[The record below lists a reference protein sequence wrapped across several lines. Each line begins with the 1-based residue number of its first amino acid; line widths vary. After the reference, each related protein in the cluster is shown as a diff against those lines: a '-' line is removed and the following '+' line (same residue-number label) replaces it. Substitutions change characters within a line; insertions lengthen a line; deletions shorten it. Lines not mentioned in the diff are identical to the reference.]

1 MTWPPFNLSNTKKSG
16 FHPNQFPS
24 AARCTNMWTTVPA
37 REEEALIVLYKGS
50 FLHSH
55 LSFKGGKKRRHYY
68 YFCNPATVSM
78 QKQKH
83 NRPTHTHTPN
93 LSQHL
98 SQTPDQGCRR
108 GPSPARTESLW
119 QQGAVLAQD
128 VASSTQ
134 SAMMLSWNL
143 AVNNN
148 AHRNVAKKTRCRN
161 WSHPWTQRAGAGQY
175 WPIRGLLCN
184 YQDLPSLARLKQ
196 EFVLASLLKH
206 RHSWLQTGRKITLC
220 HDGYCK

>member
-1 MTWPPFNLSNTKKSG
+1 
-16 FHPNQFPS
+16 
-24 AARCTNMWTTVPA
+24 MWTTVPA

-55 LSFKGGKKRRHYY
+55 LSFKGGKKDDTTTTSAILPQSACKNKSTTDQH
-68 YFCNPATVSM
+68 
-78 QKQKH
+78 
-83 NRPTHTHTPN
+83 THTHTPN

>member
-1 MTWPPFNLSNTKKSG
+1 
-16 FHPNQFPS
+16 
-24 AARCTNMWTTVPA
+24 MWTTVPA

-55 LSFKGGKKRRHYY
+55 LSFKGEKKTTLPLLLQSCHSQHTKTKAQQT
-68 YFCNPATVSM
+68 N
-78 QKQKH
+78 
-83 NRPTHTHTPN
+83 THTHTPN

-98 SQTPDQGCRR
+98 SQTPHQGCRR
-108 GPSPARTESLW
+108 GPSPARTETLW

-148 AHRNVAKKTRCRN
+148 THRNVAKKTQCRN

-184 YQDLPSLARLKQ
+184 HQDLPSLARLKQ